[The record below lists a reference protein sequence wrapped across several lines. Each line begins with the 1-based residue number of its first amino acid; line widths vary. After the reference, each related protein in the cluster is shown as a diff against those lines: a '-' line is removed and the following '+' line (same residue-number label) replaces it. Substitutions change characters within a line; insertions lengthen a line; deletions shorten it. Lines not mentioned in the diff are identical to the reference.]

1 MIFQEELGSD
11 PMLNPAYKPRFVGP
25 GRHQVFADL
34 PSGWGFWGLNP
45 GHPAVVS
52 PLRFP
57 KFGTWRPDFDDRR
70 ERRSIIKYSPI
81 KWSLYQVGS
90 FKRDSTFS

>member
-1 MIFQEELGSD
+1 ME
-11 PMLNPAYKPRFVGP
+11 NAAYKPRYVGH
-25 GRHQVFADL
+25 GRTQVFYDL

-57 KFGTWRPDFDDRR
+57 KFGVWRPEFNDVRARR
-70 ERRSIIKYSPI
+70 DIIKYSPI
-81 KWSLYQVGS
+81 KWSLFQVMIEYV
-90 FKRDSTFS
+90 